1 MVVGPGQRGS
11 RWLTMTSKIANGW
24 TDHPLADL
32 LVLLVVGAHLLSVVI
47 WQRGDVLAWSS
58 TGNRLA
64 TYAAGAGAMSLIA
77 GFAGTAI
84 AQYGS
89 SSGPIVNALRGR
101 FSRAIRRNWIS
112 ITSWLLICAV
122 LCIVAMSID
131 GEKTNTRGS
140 QWVFEAALAVAV
152 MKFTRL
158 IFLFN
163 LILKTVDADSNAT
176 PKSKPPVLRDF

>member
-1 MVVGPGQRGS
+1 
-11 RWLTMTSKIANGW
+11 
-24 TDHPLADL
+24 
-32 LVLLVVGAHLLSVVI
+32 
-47 WQRGDVLAWSS
+47 
-58 TGNRLA
+58 
-64 TYAAGAGAMSLIA
+64 MSLIA

-101 FSRAIRRNWIS
+101 FSRTIRRNWIS

-131 GEKTNTRGS
+131 GEKANTRGS
-140 QWVFEAALAVAV
+140 QWIFEAALAVAV

-176 PKSKPPVLRDF
+176 PKSKPPAMRDF